1 MNTQEIIN
9 LFEDALEIE
18 QNSLSESTNL
28 SEIPEYDSMAKLSL
42 IILSD
47 DEFGKKLSGEQIREF
62 KTVGDIV
69 KFLSAD

>member
-18 QNSLSESTNL
+18 KNSLSESTNL

-62 KTVGDIV
+62 QTVGDIV

>member
-9 LFEDALEIE
+9 LIEDALEIE

-62 KTVGDIV
+62 KIVGDIV